1 MPLVSIPG
9 KRPGNL
15 GASEGRLA
23 PCPSSP
29 NCVSSDAQ
37 DEAHRIAPFT
47 ITAPATRAWE
57 AVRETVAGLPRTRI
71 VSDTG
76 EYLHAECSSPL
87 LGFVDDLEIH
97 LRAVEGILAVRS
109 ASRVGYSD
117 LGVNASR
124 VESLR
129 ERLQKAGV
137 VK

>member
-15 GASEGRLA
+15 GVKKGRLA

-29 NCVSSDAQ
+29 NCVSSDAR
-37 DEAHRIAPFT
+37 DVGHRVEPFAIA
-47 ITAPATRAWE
+47 APAARTWE
-57 AVRETVAGLPRTRI
+57 VVRQTVAAMPRTRI

-87 LGFVDDLEIH
+87 LGFVDDLELH
-97 LRAVEGILAVRS
+97 LRPVEGILAVRS

-117 LGVNASR
+117 LGVNAGR
-124 VESLR
+124 VETLR
-129 ERLQKAGV
+129 ERLQTAGV